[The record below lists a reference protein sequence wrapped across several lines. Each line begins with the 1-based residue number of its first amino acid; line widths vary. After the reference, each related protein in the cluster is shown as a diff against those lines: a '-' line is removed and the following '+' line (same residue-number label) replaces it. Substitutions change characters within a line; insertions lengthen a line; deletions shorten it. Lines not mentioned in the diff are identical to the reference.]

1 MEKIKELF
9 IKYKELI
16 LYVIVGGATT
26 VIAFVTLFLFEHV
39 LSIRLE
45 IANVLSWICAVLF
58 SFVFNKLVVF
68 ESKDKDLS
76 KTLKEFGGFVSARL
90 ASLLV
95 DEAIM
100 IIGVRVLGLNT
111 YIVKCISEVF
121 VIVINYFFSKFIIFK
136 KKD

>member
-1 MEKIKELF
+1 MEKIKELLV
-9 IKYKELI
+9 KYKELI
-16 LYVIVGGATT
+16 LYCIVGFATT
-26 VIAFVTLFLFEHV
+26 VVAFVTLYLFEHV

-58 SFVFNKLVVF
+58 SFVLNKLVVF
-68 ESKDKDLS
+68 ESKEKNTK
-76 KTLKEFGGFVSARL
+76 KTLKELGQFIGARI

-100 IIGVRVLGLNT
+100 IIGVRVFNLNT

-121 VIVINYFFSKFIIFK
+121 VIVINYFFSKFVIFK

>member
-1 MEKIKELF
+1 MGMIKELYN
-9 IKYKELI
+9 KYKELI

-26 VIAFVTLFLFEHV
+26 VVAFVTLYLFEHV

-45 IANVLSWICAVLF
+45 IANVLSWVCAVSF
-58 SFVFNKLVVF
+58 SFVLNKLVVF
-68 ESKDKDLS
+68 ESKEKDFK
-76 KTLKEFGGFVSARL
+76 KTLKELGGFVSARL

-100 IIGVRVLGLNT
+100 ILGVRVFGINT

-121 VIVINYFFSKFIIFK
+121 VVIINYFFSKFVIFK
-136 KKD
+136 KAK

>member
-26 VIAFVTLFLFEHV
+26 VVAFVTLFLFEHV

-45 IANVLSWICAVLF
+45 IANVLSWLCAVLF
-58 SFVFNKLVVF
+58 SFIFNKLVVF
-68 ESKDKDLS
+68 ESKDKDFK

-100 IIGVRVLGLNT
+100 IIGVRVLGINT

-121 VIVINYFFSKFIIFK
+121 VVVINYFFSKFIIFK

>member
-1 MEKIKELF
+1 MEKIKELLA
-9 IKYKELI
+9 KYKELI
-16 LYVIVGGATT
+16 LYGIVGAATT
-26 VIAFVTLFLFEHV
+26 VIAFVTLYLFEHV
-39 LSIRLE
+39 LSIQLE

-58 SFVFNKLVVF
+58 SFIFNKLVVF
-68 ESKDKDLS
+68 ESKDKDIN
-76 KTLKEFGGFVSARL
+76 KTLKELGGFIFARL

-100 IIGVRVLGLNT
+100 IIGVRVFGINT

-136 KKD
+136 KAK